1 MKIAPRSRWC
11 DAQLPGSA
19 EEPCRATWAAQAGSR
34 PDEELLSGVHACFPP
49 LAHAVIFWFPL
60 RAYFY
65 FGEASSHYIKGQLG
79 SAPLWIKEQVQN
91 YGRACA

>member
-34 PDEELLSGVHACFPP
+34 PDEELYTGVTRRGSDRELCLSNVM
-49 LAHAVIFWFPL
+49 
-60 RAYFY
+60 R
-65 FGEASSHYIKGQLG
+65 SSE
-79 SAPLWIKEQVQN
+79 SNDRV
-91 YGRACA
+91 

>member
-34 PDEELLSGVHACFPP
+34 PDEELSGVHARDAERERQRAVSVEC
-49 LAHAVIFWFPL
+49 HAVERKQRYGL
-60 RAYFY
+60 RH
-65 FGEASSHYIKGQLG
+65 ESTDRHPSSR
-79 SAPLWIKEQVQN
+79 QVSI
-91 YGRACA
+91 RIPISVA